1 MSEKKI
7 KRLRDYQNRM
17 EETPL
22 ENLTNMVQNING
34 EPNSLNMDPEAE
46 IEISNMNPKQDTVIT
61 TLTTKP
67 TKKTCKRKIKSNEKK
82 DTTKSSKSDIDTMSK
97 EAQSEILVDIEA
109 SSGEEHS
116 EEGVEIHNEFKL
128 QCSVSSPPPD
138 PIYLAHCLFAHWESQ
153 LNFYEDVDKTNNG
166 AFTMEAINHLAI
178 LVNQAS
184 SHHQTK

>member
-22 ENLTNMVQNING
+22 ENLTSMVQNING

-67 TKKTCKRKIKSNEKK
+67 TKKTCKRKIKSNGKK
-82 DTTKSSKSDIDTMSK
+82 RY
-97 EAQSEILVDIEA
+97 
-109 SSGEEHS
+109 H
-116 EEGVEIHNEFKL
+116 
-128 QCSVSSPPPD
+128 
-138 PIYLAHCLFAHWESQ
+138 
-153 LNFYEDVDKTNNG
+153 
-166 AFTMEAINHLAI
+166 
-178 LVNQAS
+178 
-184 SHHQTK
+184 